1 MVQTW
6 DVIIGGGGIIGL
18 SLSIALRRSGAS
30 VLVLERGEPAREAS
44 YAAAGML
51 AALDPE
57 TPAELRE
64 FARASAAL
72 YPEFVRELEDSSGI
86 NVDLRCEG
94 TLFIGEDCG
103 LQLEALSPPRLKAM
117 EPAAETSDRPVY
129 YLEEQTVDP
138 RSLGAAALATAKHL
152 GVDIHGGT
160 PVRKLIIANGRVA
173 GVSSDRA
180 AYHAPVFVNC
190 CGAWA
195 CEIEGLQVPT
205 RPVKG
210 QMLDVIPPRRNLL
223 THVVRA
229 PEVYVLPR
237 SDGRIIIGATVEE
250 AGFDKRVQP
259 ETIQRLHQA
268 AANLVPELGEARI
281 HEAWAG
287 LRPGTPDD
295 LPILGMT
302 SLPGYY
308 AATGHFRNGILLA
321 PITGACMA
329 ELIQGRLPELDLSH
343 FAPQRFTR
351 IEELKRSG

>member
-1 MVQTW
+1 MQTW
-6 DVIIGGGGIIGL
+6 DAIIGGGGIIGL
-18 SLSIALRRSGAS
+18 SVSIALRRAGLS

-51 AALDPE
+51 AALDPH
-57 TPAELRE
+57 TPQELCE
-64 FARASAAL
+64 MTRASMAL

-86 NVDLRCEG
+86 NVDLRREG
-94 TLFIGEDCG
+94 TIFIGGECG
-103 LQLEALSPPRLKAM
+103 ASTKALNSAELERM
-117 EPAAETSDRPVY
+117 EPAVETSDRFAY
-129 YLEEQTVDP
+129 YLAEQTVDP
-138 RSLGAAALATAKHL
+138 RPLGAAALKTAKNL
-152 GVDIHGGT
+152 GVDVHSGVA
-160 PVRKLIIANGRVA
+160 VRKLIIADGRIA
-173 GVSSDRA
+173 GVQTDRA
-180 AYHAPVFVNC
+180 AYHSSVFVNC

-195 CEIEGLQVPT
+195 SELNGAQIPT

-223 THVVRA
+223 KYVVHS

-237 SDGRIIIGATVEE
+237 TDGRIVIGATVEE

-268 AANLVPELGEARI
+268 AANLIPELGEARS

-287 LRPGTPDD
+287 LRPGSPDD

-308 AATGHFRNGILLA
+308 AATGHYRNGILLA
-321 PITGACMA
+321 PITANSIA
-329 ELIQGRLPELDLSH
+329 DLIQGRRPAVDLGA
-343 FAPQRFTR
+343 FAPQRFSSV
-351 IEELKRSG
+351 EELKRSG

>member
-1 MVQTW
+1 VQTW

-18 SLSIALRRSGAS
+18 SLSVALRRSGAS
-30 VLVLERGEPAREAS
+30 VLVLERGEPAREATH
-44 YAAAGML
+44 AAAGML
-51 AALDPE
+51 AAQDPD
-57 TPAELRE
+57 TPAALRE
-64 FARASAAL
+64 FARASSAL

-86 NVDLRCEG
+86 NVDLRTEG
-94 TLFIGEDCG
+94 TIFIGDDCG
-103 LQLEALSPPRLKAM
+103 LGMEALSPAQLKAM
-117 EPAAETSDRPVY
+117 EPAAEITDRPVH

-138 RSLGAAALATAKHL
+138 RLLGAAALATAKHL
-152 GVDIHGGT
+152 GVDVHGGT
-160 PVRKLIIANGRVA
+160 PVRNLIIANGKIA
-173 GVSSDRA
+173 GVHSERA
-180 AYHAPVFVNC
+180 AYHAPVFVNS

-195 CEIEGLQVPT
+195 CEIEGWQVPT

-223 THVVRA
+223 TYVVRA

-250 AGFDKRVQP
+250 AGFDKRVKP
-259 ETIQRLHQA
+259 ETIQHLHQT
-268 AANLVPELGEARI
+268 AANLIPELGEARI

-321 PITGACMA
+321 PITAACMT
-329 ELIQGRLPELDLSH
+329 ELIQGRLPELDLSA
-343 FAPQRFTR
+343 FAPQRFAR
-351 IEELKRSG
+351 LEELKRSG